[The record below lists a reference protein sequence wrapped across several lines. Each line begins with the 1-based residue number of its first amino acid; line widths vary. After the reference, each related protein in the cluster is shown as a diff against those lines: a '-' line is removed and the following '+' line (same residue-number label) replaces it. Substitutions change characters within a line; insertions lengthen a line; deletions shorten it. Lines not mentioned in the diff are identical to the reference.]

1 MCYQTINI
9 VYNFKP
15 AKCHEKNKI
24 KHEYIY
30 KKNFSLQT
38 LSLLLLTLFLWKFV
52 NYFHHYHYLFQWNQ
66 LLSVCFLENIGLKK
80 KIYIVSKFK
89 DA

>member
-30 KKNFSLQT
+30 KKIFHYT
-38 LSLLLLTLFLWKFV
+38 LLLLLLTLFLWKFV
-52 NYFHHYHYLFQWNQ
+52 NYFHYYYLFQWNQ

-80 KIYIVSKFK
+80 KIYIVSKFE

>member
-1 MCYQTINI
+1 MFVLPNNI

-38 LSLLLLTLFLWKFV
+38 LSLLLLTLFL
-52 NYFHHYHYLFQWNQ
+52 
-66 LLSVCFLENIGLKK
+66 
-80 KIYIVSKFK
+80 
-89 DA
+89 